1 MGIGASSPKKN
12 FKAGSERQLDDS
24 LVIRLLD
31 KDDYSKG
38 MLQNIIWC
46 KGTSVFMPVLVQG
59 I

>member
-12 FKAGSERQLDDS
+12 FGKAGSERQLDES

-38 MLQNIIWC
+38 VPNNMTWRKSGI
-46 KGTSVFMPVLVQG
+46 VLMAVNV
-59 I
+59 

>member
-12 FKAGSERQLDDS
+12 FGKAGSERQLDES

-38 MLQNIIWC
+38 VCQII
-46 KGTSVFMPVLVQG
+46 
-59 I
+59 